1 MNFPDTEVSI
11 IFDRPYEVAK
21 FDEADKGYQFAKD
34 RPSIKKPVG
43 RRINV
48 INENKPKC
56 LWKFIQH
63 CRYEDTLKKDKI
75 KSHDIVYFQHTKNFG
90 LVASKLAQQQYYLK
104 EVDGPDEVV
113 SYECF
118 WELIPK

>member
-11 IFDRPYEVAK
+11 IFDRPYEVAAFEK
-21 FDEADKGYQFAKD
+21 EDRGYDLAKE

-63 CRYEDTLKKDKI
+63 CRYEDSLKKDKI
-75 KSHDIVYFQHTKNFG
+75 KSHDIVYFQHTKYKG
-90 LVASKLAQQQYYLK
+90 LVASTLAQQQYYLK
-104 EVDGPDEVV
+104 
-113 SYECF
+113 
-118 WELIPK
+118 

>member
-21 FDEADKGYQFAKD
+21 LEKEDRGYDFAKD

-48 INENKPKC
+48 I
-56 LWKFIQH
+56 
-63 CRYEDTLKKDKI
+63 D
-75 KSHDIVYFQHTKNFG
+75 
-90 LVASKLAQQQYYLK
+90 
-104 EVDGPDEVV
+104 
-113 SYECF
+113 
-118 WELIPK
+118 